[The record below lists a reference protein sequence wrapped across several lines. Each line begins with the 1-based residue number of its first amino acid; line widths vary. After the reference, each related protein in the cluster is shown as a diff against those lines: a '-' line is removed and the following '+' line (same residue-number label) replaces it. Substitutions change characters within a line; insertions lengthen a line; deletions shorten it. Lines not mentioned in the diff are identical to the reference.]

1 MRIFFALFALVHLFF
16 ILSEYKTSMH
26 NLNEHLYQ
34 RYGFKEGDVL
44 FFANEKT
51 KVTRQYSFVML
62 LYSICAVY
70 GWLKRDFIFVI
81 LNVLQLAFTLI
92 DICHATHRLNMLCAG
107 EVLDEREDRKKPFNL
122 ALNSV
127 YVLWLI
133 VIILN

>member
-1 MRIFFALFALVHLFF
+1 MRIFFALFALIRVFF
-16 ILSEYKTSMH
+16 IISEYKISMH
-26 NLNEHLYQ
+26 KLNEQLYQ

-51 KVTRQYSFVML
+51 KVTRQYSFFVL
-62 LYSICAVY
+62 LYSICAIY
-70 GWLKRDFIFVI
+70 GWLKMDFVFVF
-81 LNVLQLAFTLI
+81 LNVLQIAFTLI

-107 EVLDEREDRKKPFNL
+107 EALDEREDRKKPFNL

-127 YVLWLI
+127 YVFWLI